1 MVKIQKP
8 KFIDLEDVQD
18 FYDEVIYAEE
28 IVSKI
33 VEGYSIEGKNERG
46 LTIDSC
52 KFKNVIFTRY

>member
-28 IVSKI
+28 IVRLLRDI
-33 VEGYSIEGKNERG
+33 
-46 LTIDSC
+46 L
-52 KFKNVIFTRY
+52 